1 MPENK
6 KGKEKGVEK
15 ERGTGVLRGEHDE
28 LEASEMEN
36 ISGGT
41 PDITTPP
48 GNPSPVPIPYPIFGG
63 HI

>member
-28 LEASEMEN
+28 LGSQRNGEHQRRDA
-36 ISGGT
+36 
-41 PDITTPP
+41 
-48 GNPSPVPIPYPIFGG
+48 
-63 HI
+63 